1 MDNHSFL
8 GNADV
13 TAIDALY
20 EQYKLNPS
28 SVDISW
34 QHFFEGFEFQKTEF
48 SQLHVRSSSL
58 STGVG
63 KGEAS
68 PSDEGWGEITKEFK
82 VINLINGYRQ
92 RGHLFTAT
100 NPVRERRKHSPTL
113 DLENFG
119 LATADLNTVF
129 HAGEE
134 IGLGS
139 AKLLDIIAHLQDCYC
154 KHIGI
159 EYMYVRDP
167 QRVQWLRERIEAV
180 NKPKFSAEE
189 KKQFLSMAS
198 KASLFEQYIHR
209 KFVGAKR
216 FSVEGCEAVV
226 PAMDYL
232 VHQGGALGVKE
243 FVIGMAHRGR
253 LNVLTN
259 IMGKPQ
265 EEVFAEFEGL
275 EYDEETGFDGDVKY
289 HYGYSNDVKT
299 NSGNDV
305 HLTLCP
311 NPSHLEAVNP
321 VVEGLTRAKID
332 HYLNSE
338 DKIVPVLV
346 HGDAAIAGQGIVYEI
361 VQMALLDGY
370 RTGGTVH
377 IVTNNQV
384 GFTTNYLDGRSSTYC
399 TDVAKTTLCPV
410 FHVNADDVEAVIE
423 TMKIALEYRMAFKM
437 DVFVDLL
444 GYRKYGHNEGDEPK
458 FTQPSLYN
466 LISKHPSLREIYLE
480 QLVSEGKVEKVYGE
494 QLKKEFEAMLDTKLE
509 LAKSLT
515 QAQVKH
521 FLEETWKGVRKAT
534 ADDFEKSIETGFDK
548 KKLTAIA
555 KKICTLPEGEKF
567 IAKTARV
574 FADRLKMIEEDK
586 LDWAMGE
593 LLAYATLLEENHPVR
608 ISGQDVE
615 RGTFSHRHAVVKTDE
630 DVEKKFIP
638 LNQISDKQA
647 KLSIYNSLLSEY
659 GVLGFDYGYA
669 FGTPQGLTIW
679 EAQFGDFNNG
689 AQIMIDQFISAAED
703 KWRTMNGITMLLP
716 HGYEGQGSEHSS
728 GRMERFL
735 QLCAELNMQI
745 CNCTTP
751 ANYFHLLRRQV
762 CAEYR
767 KPLVVFTPKKLLRYP
782 KAVSSINELAKGCF
796 RELIDDAT
804 VNKKEVDIVALCS
817 GKIYYDIL
825 EKKEKLAAGENLAV
839 IRLEQLYPLPEKQIH
854 ELLNTYNKNV
864 KVLWVQEEPENMG
877 AWSYIMRM
885 LRELHLD
892 VVSLPSSASPATG
905 SPKVHEKRMTVMMD
919 KLFEFCKTN
928 VAH

>member
-1 MDNHSFL
+1 MDNHSYV
-8 GNADV
+8 GNSDV
-13 TAIDALY
+13 SAIDALY
-20 EQYKLNPS
+20 QQYKQNPE

-34 QHFFEGFEFQKTEF
+34 KRFFEGFEFRMTEF
-48 SQLHVRSSSL
+48 DALP
-58 STGVG
+58 TGASGAAVS
-63 KGEAS
+63 GEMA
-68 PSDEGWGEITKEFK
+68 KEFK
-82 VINLINGYRQ
+82 VINLINAYRQ
-92 RGHLFTAT
+92 RGHLFTET
-100 NPVRERRKHSPTL
+100 NPVRERRKHTPTL

-119 LATADLNTVF
+119 LTDADLDIVF
-129 HAGEE
+129 QAGTEV
-134 IGLGS
+134 GVGP
-139 AKLLDIIAHLQDCYC
+139 AKLRDIITHLKDCYC

-167 QRVQWLRERIEAV
+167 QRVLWLRERLEKV
-180 NKPKFSAEE
+180 NKPKFDANE
-189 KKQFLSMAS
+189 KKQFLEMAS
-198 KASLFEQYIHR
+198 KASLFEQYVHR

-226 PAMDYL
+226 PAMDY
-232 VHQGGALGVKE
+232 VVRHGGDMGVKE

-265 EEVFAEFEGL
+265 EQVFAEFEGL
-275 EYDEETGFDGDVKY
+275 EYDEESNFDGDVKY
-289 HYGYSNDVKT
+289 HYGYSNDIT
-299 NSGNDV
+299 TANGNDV

-321 VVEGLTRAKID
+321 VVEGLSRAKID

-346 HGDAAIAGQGIVYEI
+346 HGDAAVAGQGIVYEV

-370 RTGGTVH
+370 RTGGTIH

-423 TMKIALEYRMAFKM
+423 TMKIALEYRMRFHM

-458 FTQPSLYN
+458 FTQPTLYK
-466 LISKHPSLREIYLE
+466 LIASHPSLREIYLK
-480 QLVSEGKVEKVYGE
+480 QLIAEGVVDEAYGE
-494 QLKKEFEAMLDTKLE
+494 TVKKSFENMLDSKLE
-509 LAKSLT
+509 IAKT
-515 QAQVKH
+515 MKVAQVKH
-521 FLEETWKGVRKAT
+521 FLEETWKNIRKAT
-534 ADDFEKSIETGFDK
+534 AADFEKSPETGYDK
-548 KKLTAIA
+548 KKLTALA
-555 KKICTLPEGEKF
+555 KKISTLPSGEKF
-567 IAKTARV
+567 ISKTAKV
-574 FADRLKMIEEDK
+574 FSDRLKMVEDDK

-593 LLAYATLLEENHPVR
+593 LLAYATLLEERHPVR
-608 ISGQDVE
+608 LSGQDVE

-630 DVEKKFIP
+630 DNEKEFIL

-647 KLSIYNSLLSEY
+647 KFSVFNSLLSEY

-669 FGTPQGLTIW
+669 FGTPNGLTIW

-689 AQIMIDQFISAAED
+689 AQIIIDQFISAAED

-728 GRMERFL
+728 GRLERFL
-735 QLCAELNMQI
+735 QLSAEHNMQI

-751 ANYFHLLRRQV
+751 ANFFHLLRRQV
-762 CAEYR
+762 STDYR

-782 KAVSSINELAKGCF
+782 KAVSSMDEMSKGRF
-796 RELIDDAT
+796 MEMIEEPGIHKKNIDT
-804 VNKKEVDIVALCS
+804 VVFCS
-817 GKIYYDIL
+817 GKVYYDIL
-825 EKKEKLAAGENLAV
+825 EYKEKNGIGENMSV
-839 IRLEQLYPLPEKQIH
+839 IRLEQLYPLPETQIR
-854 ELLNTYNKNV
+854 EVIASYGKNI
-864 KVLWVQEEPENMG
+864 KLIWAQEEPENMG
-877 AWSYIMRM
+877 AWGYILRTMRD
-885 LRELHLD
+885 LPFD
-892 VVSLPSSASPATG
+892 VVSLPASASPATG
-905 SPKVHEKRMTVMMD
+905 SPKVHEKRTGEMMS
-919 KLFEFCKTN
+919 KLFSYSGVK
-928 VAH
+928 V